1 MLKTF
6 TDVWIM
12 RIPRNALI
20 LKADNKYKKK
30 KNLNSIKFI
39 LLQKYLTKMELR
51 DTYCPINRQ
60 YI

>member
-20 LKADNKYKKK
+20 LKAYNKYEK

-60 YI
+60 CI